1 MLSSMCHH
9 AEKYHTSG
17 ISEIMYAYVDG
28 NKIPVN
34 PVQKF
39 NLIFISRTDDDSL
52 PSRRHDT

>member
-17 ISEIMYAYVDG
+17 ISEIMYVDG